1 VEYYKLT
8 NSIIYPILFLVFITL
23 IVGFVHTYGT
33 VWLMN
38 NDKMWKKDGIPLDPK
53 SGSPEWLLLIK
64 NNLTNLFEFPIIFY
78 LISTI
83 AYLQNINDIFLLINC
98 WVYVLLRAAHSYM
111 HIYTKD
117 TNIRGALWLFS
128 QAVVSL
134 IVIRFIML
142 I

>member
-1 VEYYKLT
+1 VECCKLT
-8 NSIIYPILFLVFITL
+8 NSIIYPILFLVIITL
-23 IVGFVHTYGT
+23 LVGFVHTYGT

-38 NDKMWKKDGIPLDPK
+38 NDKKWKKDGIPLNPK
-53 SGSPEWLLLIK
+53 SSSPEWLLLIK

-98 WVYVLLRAAHSYM
+98 WIYVLLRAAHSYI

-117 TNIRGALWLFS
+117 TSVRGALWLFS
-128 QAVVSL
+128 QVVVSL

>member
-1 VEYYKLT
+1 MECCKLT
-8 NSIIYPILFLVFITL
+8 NSIIYPILFLVIITL
-23 IVGFVHTYGT
+23 LVGFVHTYGS

-38 NDKMWKKDGIPLDPK
+38 NDKKWKKDGIPLNPK
-53 SGSPEWLLLIK
+53 SSSPEWLLLIK

-83 AYLQNINDIFLLINC
+83 AYLQNINDIFLLVNC
-98 WVYVLLRAAHSYM
+98 WIYVLLRATHSYI
-111 HIYTKD
+111 HIYTKN
-117 TNIRGALWLFS
+117 TSVRGALWLFS
-128 QAVVSL
+128 QVVVSL

>member
-1 VEYYKLT
+1 
-8 NSIIYPILFLVFITL
+8 
-23 IVGFVHTYGT
+23 
-33 VWLMN
+33 MN
-38 NDKMWKKDGIPLDPK
+38 NDKKWKKDGIPLNPK
-53 SGSPEWLLLIK
+53 SSSPEWLLLIK

-83 AYLQNINDIFLLINC
+83 AYLQNINDIFLLVNC
-98 WVYVLLRAAHSYM
+98 WIYVLLRAAHSYI

-117 TNIRGALWLFS
+117 TSVRGALWLFS
-128 QAVVSL
+128 QVVVSL

>member
-1 VEYYKLT
+1 MEYCKLT
-8 NSIIYPILFLVFITL
+8 NSIIYPILFLVIITL
-23 IVGFVHTYGT
+23 LVGFVHTYGS

-38 NDKMWKKDGIPLDPK
+38 NDKKWKKDGIPLNPK
-53 SGSPEWLLLIK
+53 SSSPEWLLLIK

-98 WVYVLLRAAHSYM
+98 WIYVLLRAAHSYI

-117 TNIRGALWLFS
+117 TSVRGALWLFS
-128 QAVVSL
+128 QVVVSL

>member
-1 VEYYKLT
+1 MECCKLT
-8 NSIIYPILFLVFITL
+8 NSIIYPILFLVIITL
-23 IVGFVHTYGT
+23 LVGFIHTYGS

-38 NDKMWKKDGIPLDPK
+38 NDKKWKKDGIPLNPK
-53 SGSPEWLLLIK
+53 SSSPEWLLLIK

-83 AYLQNINDIFLLINC
+83 AYLQNINDTFLLINC
-98 WVYVLLRAAHSYM
+98 WIYVLLRAAHSYI

-117 TNIRGALWLFS
+117 TSIRGALWLFS
-128 QAVVSL
+128 QVVVSL

-142 I
+142 V

>member
-1 VEYYKLT
+1 
-8 NSIIYPILFLVFITL
+8 
-23 IVGFVHTYGT
+23 
-33 VWLMN
+33 MN
-38 NDKMWKKDGIPLDPK
+38 NDKKWKKDGIPLNPK
-53 SGSPEWLLLIK
+53 SSSPEWLLLIK

-98 WVYVLLRAAHSYM
+98 WIYVLLRAAHSYI

-117 TNIRGALWLFS
+117 TSVRGALWLFS
-128 QAVVSL
+128 QVVVSL

>member
-1 VEYYKLT
+1 VECCKLT
-8 NSIIYPILFLVFITL
+8 NSIIYPILFLVIITL
-23 IVGFVHTYGT
+23 LVGFIHTYGS

-38 NDKMWKKDGIPLDPK
+38 NDKKWKKDGIPLNPK
-53 SGSPEWLLLIK
+53 SSSPEWLLLIK

-83 AYLQNINDIFLLINC
+83 AYLQNINDIFLLVNC
-98 WVYVLLRAAHSYM
+98 WIYVLLRAAHSYI

-117 TNIRGALWLFS
+117 TSIRGALWLFS
-128 QAVVSL
+128 QEVVSL

-142 I
+142 V

>member
-1 VEYYKLT
+1 MECCKLT
-8 NSIIYPILFLVFITL
+8 NSIIYPILFLVIITL
-23 IVGFVHTYGT
+23 LVGFVHTYGS
-33 VWLMN
+33 VWLIN
-38 NDKMWKKDGIPLDPK
+38 NDKKWKKDGIPLNPK
-53 SGSPEWLLLIK
+53 SSSPEWLLLIK

-98 WVYVLLRAAHSYM
+98 WIYVLLRAAHSYI

-117 TNIRGALWLFS
+117 TSVRGALWLFS
-128 QAVVSL
+128 QVVVSL

>member
-1 VEYYKLT
+1 MECCKLT
-8 NSIIYPILFLVFITL
+8 NSIIYPILFLVIITL
-23 IVGFVHTYGT
+23 LVGFVHTYGS

-38 NDKMWKKDGIPLDPK
+38 NDKKWKKDGIPLNPK
-53 SGSPEWLLLIK
+53 SSSPEWLLLIK

-98 WVYVLLRAAHSYM
+98 WIYVLLRSAHSYI

-117 TNIRGALWLFS
+117 TSVRGALWLFS
-128 QAVVSL
+128 QVVVSL

>member
-1 VEYYKLT
+1 MECCKLT
-8 NSIIYPILFLVFITL
+8 NSIIYPILFLVIITL
-23 IVGFVHTYGT
+23 LVGFVHTYGT

-38 NDKMWKKDGIPLDPK
+38 NDKKWKKDGIPLNPK
-53 SGSPEWLLLIK
+53 SSSPEWLLLIK

-98 WVYVLLRAAHSYM
+98 WIYVLLRAAHSYI

-117 TNIRGALWLFS
+117 TSVRGALWLFS
-128 QAVVSL
+128 QVVVSL

>member
-1 VEYYKLT
+1 MECSKLT
-8 NSIIYPILFLVFITL
+8 NSLIYPILFLVIITL
-23 IVGFVHTYGT
+23 LVGFIHTYGS

-38 NDKMWKKDGIPLDPK
+38 NDKKWKKDGIPLNPK
-53 SGSPEWLLLIK
+53 SSSPEWLLLIK

-98 WVYVLLRAAHSYM
+98 WIYVLLRAAHSYI

-117 TNIRGALWLFS
+117 TSIRGALWLFS
-128 QAVVSL
+128 QVVVSL

-142 I
+142 V

>member
-1 VEYYKLT
+1 MT